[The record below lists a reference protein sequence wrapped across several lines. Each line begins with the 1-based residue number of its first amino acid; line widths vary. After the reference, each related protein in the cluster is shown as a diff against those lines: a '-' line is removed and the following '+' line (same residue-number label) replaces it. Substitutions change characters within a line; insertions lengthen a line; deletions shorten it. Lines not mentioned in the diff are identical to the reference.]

1 MGPRE
6 GKSKSSMHADAWLD
20 ECCTLATMDRDQRHE
35 LVIYHVR
42 SMASSARGIVG
53 SEIRAQC

>member
-1 MGPRE
+1 
-6 GKSKSSMHADAWLD
+6 MHADAWLD